1 MSQAG
6 IINVSGS
13 GGGVVET
20 LTGNSGGAVG
30 PTGNNIN
37 VVGIGAVDIVGDPGT
52 STLTVSVSGAGL
64 VWSDIST
71 SQSVPANAGYFST
84 ATLTATL
91 PASPNEGD
99 TVNFIVDTASIL
111 TIQASGTQKI
121 RVGTN
126 ISAAGGKCVNQDQ
139 GDGIELVY
147 RATGTTWI
155 SFASPQGTWTVT

>member
-1 MSQAG
+1 
-6 IINVSGS
+6 
-13 GGGVVET
+13 
-20 LTGNSGGAVG
+20 
-30 PTGNNIN
+30 
-37 VVGIGAVDIVGDPGT
+37 
-52 STLTVSVSGAGL
+52 
-64 VWSDIST
+64 
-71 SQSVPANAGYFST
+71 
-84 ATLTATL
+84 L